1 MFLFQE
7 FNISLHKLSSSDL
20 GANSFVYWTIE
31 VGKFDDSIKG
41 VDSTST
47 CWFWI
52 KAEMFLCLLLKQ
64 ILVSVWDIFFKTLK
78 YFQKI
83 VNRIY

>member
-7 FNISLHKLSSSDL
+7 FNISLRKLSSSDL

-31 VGKFDDSIKG
+31 IGKFDDSIKG

-47 CWFWI
+47 C
-52 KAEMFLCLLLKQ
+52 
-64 ILVSVWDIFFKTLK
+64 
-78 YFQKI
+78 
-83 VNRIY
+83 

>member
-31 VGKFDDSIKG
+31 IGKFDDSIKG

-47 CWFWI
+47 C
-52 KAEMFLCLLLKQ
+52 
-64 ILVSVWDIFFKTLK
+64 
-78 YFQKI
+78 
-83 VNRIY
+83 